1 MANKDLDT
9 RGLGARD
16 LGTKYF
22 FASCINGSEIIFNIR
37 RLDQEAEASWSSLRL
52 LKIISLRLMWRKSSR
67 EEY

>member
-37 RLDQEAEASWSSLRL
+37 RLDQDLNYRHQNSAVFRVKSRL
-52 LKIISLRLMWRKSSR
+52 KR
-67 EEY
+67 E